1 MGKVITWAV
10 IVFMVCNMTVS
21 FLALVR
27 QDERSR
33 GVPAE
38 HTWQQVM
45 DEKYDDEKL
54 EIIYP
59 NAIKVET

>member
-1 MGKVITWAV
+1 MI
-10 IVFMVCNMTVS
+10 
-21 FLALVR
+21 
-27 QDERSR
+27 
-33 GVPAE
+33 AE

-54 EIIYP
+54 EKIYP